1 MPERTHQI
9 FVSYS
14 HLDAALVIPIV
25 RLLRA
30 TKGWVFL
37 DSDSIQP
44 GKKWRGQIDEALRT
58 ATLVV
63 VFWCRHSNESSEVE
77 QEYQSALI
85 AQKDVLP
92 VLLDSTELPPAL
104 GAFQWI
110 DFRQLGG
117 QMHDDSIE
125 EGIPDE
131 QIREAPA
138 HAAPGGP
145 RALARTA
152 IVPLA
157 AFVVSALLLG
167 VYSTVR
173 SGPPAPPIDAAPSS
187 PSFLTVVWTL
197 LTAIVVFPVIYWLV
211 RHWSTRDSRKSRELP
226 KLRPREAKGHETLEV
241 ARDLANRARMTD
253 ALRQEIRRRLNV
265 GVTAED

>member
-1 MPERTHQI
+1 VPERTHQI

-63 VFWCRHSNESSEVE
+63 VFWCRHSNESSDVE

-110 DFRQLGG
+110 DFRQLAG

-125 EGIPDE
+125 EDIPDE
-131 QIREAPA
+131 QIDKARA
-138 HAAPGGP
+138 HAALGGP

-152 IVPLA
+152 IVLLA
-157 AFVVSALLLG
+157 AVIVSALLFG
-167 VYSTVR
+167 VYSTGKGG
-173 SGPPAPPIDAAPSS
+173 SPGPPIDAAPGS
-187 PSFLTVVWTL
+187 PSSLIVVWTL
-197 LTAIVVFPVIYWLV
+197 LTAIVVVSVIYRLV
-211 RHWSTRDSRKSRELP
+211 RRWSTRGSRE
-226 KLRPREAKGHETLEV
+226 PREARGHEPLEV
-241 ARDLANRARMTD
+241 ARDLANRERMTD
-253 ALRQEIRRRLNV
+253 ALREEIRHRLNV
-265 GVTAED
+265 GVNAED